1 MTCVRIHQVSTSAI
15 YLYTN
20 CVAGRSGASDYPL
33 PDKCNKQNQQSY
45 EPAVHLGINIDLM
58 IICSIL
64 IPQMNLSEA

>member
-33 PDKCNKQNQQSY
+33 PDKSGKRNQQSY
-45 EPAVHLGINIDLM
+45 EPAVHLGINIDVM
-58 IICSIL
+58 IILSGR
-64 IPQMNLSEA
+64 IPQMNPSEV